1 MKWFKRDAEKA
12 DAVPSRIIR
21 MRTEADL
28 AEALAA
34 SEAHPVVIYK
44 HSATCG
50 VSSWARR
57 EIKQLDNPD
66 DPPIFEVVVQEARPL
81 SNAIAQHFQIR
92 HESPQAILVKSGNA
106 IFNTSHGGVRAT
118 SLRQAMEQA

>member
-1 MKWFKRDAEKA
+1 
-12 DAVPSRIIR
+12 

-28 AEALAA
+28 TEALEA
-34 SEAHPVVIYK
+34 SDTHPVVIYK

-50 VSSWARR
+50 VSLWARR
-57 EIKQLDNPD
+57 EIQQLANPD
-66 DPPIFEVVVQEARPL
+66 DPPVFEVVVQEARPL

-92 HESPQAILVKSGNA
+92 HESPQAIVVKDRTA

-118 SLRQAMEQA
+118 SLRQAVEHTENDAS